1 MRLLLTVL
9 GPQRSTLGDRSSHV
23 FETSGGTIGR
33 SVSCDW
39 SLPNA
44 SNTLSA
50 RHAVISHNG
59 HGFVVTDTSTN
70 GVYVNT
76 VDAPLGRD
84 QSHALT
90 NGDMLYIADY
100 VLSAAVLK
108 DALPLAVQ
116 AESRQPPQP
125 LPAAPAFA
133 APARQPSLF
142 PPPSAAS
149 ATGFALPPDVD
160 FGLPAPPAPWA
171 APPEPAASPSMWTPG
186 PAAVPPA
193 ALPPAGG
200 PSAAVPLIPD
210 DFDFSDLAPRASA
223 PAPLAAQPLSPPP
236 PLAPVAYPMPAAPA
250 VAPEPPAPS
259 LDPLALLRQR
269 AIARAASIDLSRP
282 TGDPATPAPRPVSAG
297 IADVALPGGP
307 GGAPVSDAAV
317 FWTALGLDGDAIPA
331 ASRQQL
337 LGELGAALRETA
349 AGLVMV
355 LSARKTMK
363 DEFRIDQTRL
373 APQENNPFKFFRD
386 GDEALRRVVVEGK
399 PGYLPL
405 DHAVRQCFA
414 DIKSHEIATAIAMQN
429 ALRALIARL
438 SPAEIESG
446 AEPGLLGRKPDRARL
461 WERYTESHASLAGDL
476 DRTMRH
482 LLADEFTLAYA
493 QLAQDET
500 AGGPR

>member
-9 GPQRSTLGDRSSHV
+9 GTQRSTLGDRSSHV

-33 SVSCDW
+33 SASCDW
-39 SLPNA
+39 CLPNA

-50 RHAVISHNG
+50 RHALISHNG
-59 HGFVVTDTSTN
+59 HGFLVTDTSTN
-70 GVYVNT
+70 GVYLNA

-84 QSHALT
+84 QTHALT

-100 VLSAAVLK
+100 VLSVAVLK
-108 DALPLAVQ
+108 DALPPSAP
-116 AESRQPPQP
+116 AEPRQPLQPQ
-125 LPAAPAFA
+125 PAAPAFE
-133 APARQPSLF
+133 PPMRQPSAF
-142 PPPSAAS
+142 PPRSAAS

-160 FGLPAPPAPWA
+160 FGLPAPPAPRA
-171 APPEPAASPSMWTPG
+171 ATMEPSVVPPMWTPG
-186 PAAVPPA
+186 PAASPLT
-193 ALPPAGG
+193 ALPPAGR
-200 PSAAVPLIPD
+200 PSAAAALIPD
-210 DFDFSDLAPRASA
+210 DFDFSDLAPRA
-223 PAPLAAQPLSPPP
+223 PAPPPLATQPLSPPP
-236 PLAPVAYPMPAAPA
+236 PLPPVAYPTPAASP

-282 TGDPATPAPRPVSAG
+282 TGDPVPPAPRPSSAG

-307 GGAPVSDAAV
+307 GGAPASDATV

-500 AGGPR
+500 EGGPR